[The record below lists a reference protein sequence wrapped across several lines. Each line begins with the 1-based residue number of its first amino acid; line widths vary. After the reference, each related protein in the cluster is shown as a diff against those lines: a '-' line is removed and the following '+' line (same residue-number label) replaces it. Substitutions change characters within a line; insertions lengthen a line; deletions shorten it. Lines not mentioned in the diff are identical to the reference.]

1 MSWDSLGMIGVTAA
15 DAAREERVAFI
26 RRTYAHLLGAVLAF
40 IGIEAFLFQSGAAD
54 LIMRAMP
61 RGNLG
66 WLLVLGG
73 FMAVGWVAQRWA
85 QDRGSIS
92 TQYFGLGAYVVAE
105 ALIFVPLLWFAARV
119 AGPDTIPA
127 AGVYTALIFTG
138 LTGTV
143 FFTRKDFSF
152 LQPALAIAGM
162 AALGVIVASLLFGFS
177 LGILFGAVMVVF
189 ASGYILFYT
198 SKVLHSYPTGAHVAA
213 SLALFS
219 AVALLFW
226 YVLRIVSSARR

>member
-1 MSWDSLGMIGVTAA
+1 MAWETVGVVAA

-40 IGIEAFLFQSGAAD
+40 IGIEAFLFQTGAAG
-54 LIMRAMP
+54 LIMRSLP
-61 RGNLG
+61 PGRLG
-66 WLLVLGG
+66 WLVVLGG
-73 FMAVGWVAQRWA
+73 FMFVGWLAQRWT
-85 QDRGSIS
+85 QERGEPS
-92 TQYFGLGAYVVAE
+92 TQYLGLGIYVIAE
-105 ALIFVPLLWFAARV
+105 SLIFVPLLSYAARF

-143 FFTRKDFSF
+143 FLTKKDFSF
-152 LQPALAIAGM
+152 LQPALAIAGF
-162 AALGVIVASLLFGFS
+162 AALGVIVTSMLFGFN
-177 LGILFGAVMVVF
+177 LGNLFCAAMVVF

-198 SKVLHSYPTGAHVAA
+198 SKVLNGYPTDAHVAA

-226 YVLRIVSSARR
+226 YVLRILASSRR